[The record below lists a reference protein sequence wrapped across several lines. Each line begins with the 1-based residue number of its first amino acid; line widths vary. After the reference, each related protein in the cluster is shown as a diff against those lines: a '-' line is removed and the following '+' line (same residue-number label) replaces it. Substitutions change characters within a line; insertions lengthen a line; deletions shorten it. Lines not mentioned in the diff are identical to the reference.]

1 MSLPNGDRAIIDRRK
16 ITDYCLSG
24 DHEDGRH
31 KARLF
36 RALVGLHQGNAVLLL
51 DALGGAAASGDAVA
65 GKADEYGRRYVL
77 DFEFTGPK
85 GTAII
90 RSAWIVRADED
101 VPRLVTCYIP

>member
-24 DHEDGRH
+24 DHEDGSH

-51 DALGGAAASGDAVA
+51 DALEGAAATGDAVA